1 MPFKPNYRLERA
13 GRRRAKEEQQQKKL
27 LKRAERDASGKS
39 ATPSELADDAPD
51 GGAATPDTE
60 SST

>member
-27 LKRAERDASGKS
+27 LKRAERDASGKTD
-39 ATPSELADDAPD
+39 APSEFEGDAPD
-51 GGAATPDTE
+51 GESATPDAE